1 MKGIIFI
8 SIAVV
13 VVIPLVIALVV
24 WQRRLAAAR
33 IEALK
38 SIATRLRAEFRPGGS
53 PDLVQS
59 LATLPLCSKR
69 SRGKLS
75 NLLQRFSDDPEL
87 AVFDFEYYQ
96 SSGQSG
102 HMVRQ
107 TVACLDLDPMS
118 MPEFS
123 LHPESVIDRI
133 AVKFGGQD
141 IDFDQYPAFSSKYR
155 LKSPR
160 ESEIRRSFTSS
171 VITWLEQQPTCHL
184 ECTGR
189 RIIWY
194 ESGKLIGP
202 EQMEQFVRAAR
213 ECFKHVLPA

>member
-1 MKGIIFI
+1 MQGIIFV

-33 IEALK
+33 TEALK
-38 SIATRLRAEFRPGGS
+38 SIATRLRAEFRPDGP
-53 PDLVQS
+53 PDLAQS

-69 SRGKLS
+69 ARGKLS
-75 NLLQRFSDDPEL
+75 NVLQRFSDNPEL

-107 TVACLDLDPMS
+107 TVACLDLDPMQL
-118 MPEFS
+118 PEFT
-123 LHPESVIDRI
+123 LHPESIIDRI

-141 IDFDQYPAFSSKYR
+141 IDFEQYPEFSAKYR
-155 LKSPR
+155 LKSPQ
-160 ESEIRRSFTSS
+160 ESEIRRAFAPALMN
-171 VITWLEQQPTCHL
+171 WLAQQPNCHL

-194 ESGKLIGP
+194 ESGKVIDPGQL
-202 EQMEQFVRAAR
+202 EQFVRDAW
-213 ECFKHVLPA
+213 ECFKRVLPA